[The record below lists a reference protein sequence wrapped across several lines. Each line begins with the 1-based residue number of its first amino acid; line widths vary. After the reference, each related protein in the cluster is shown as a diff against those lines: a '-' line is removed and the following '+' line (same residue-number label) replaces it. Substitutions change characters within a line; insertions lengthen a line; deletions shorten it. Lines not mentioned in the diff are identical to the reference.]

1 MSESNDRKSRVVHT
15 IRTEILDGRI
25 SPGTALRQIPL
36 AEEHSVSQTVIRECL
51 QSLEQQGLVTKNGQR
66 GFAVR
71 AFDVGELVDAYRVRE
86 VLEGL
91 AASLCCRKASRDDV
105 DALRMLAHGIHDAS
119 GEQNRA
125 RRSELESQFHQT
137 LLRLSG
143 NETLERVSVGY
154 RFVGNLVVTNRDPAS
169 LLMEHL
175 AIVDAIAENR
185 SDDAEALARQHVRR
199 SADSIAQSTDN
210 A

>member
-36 AEEHSVSQTVIRECL
+36 AEEHSVSQTVIRESL

-105 DALRMLAHGIHDAS
+105 DALRTLAHGIHDAS